1 MNSRGVHA
9 SLARAAWSRWSL
21 TNQHAP
27 EHLDSGPTAAIA
39 VCAQMHVSICM
50 RSVREQDE
58 TRSMFR
64 SRRLARP
71 VAGLRAVQR
80 QLMAGQPASAT
91 SACLPGH
98 CSSPAQAACGCVFVP
113 SPDCVYTYMCTIEIV
128 VYYFD
133 DGAARRPPDASCP
146 SMFLPCFQR
155 RCHLVPPRWL
165 SAFLASFS
173 FPCLRLRGGCE
184 ESSAICRPWD
194 IRVFPPGLPCRPA
207 HGVTASGGRS
217 AQATILLWSGRVICI
232 YMRTLTYIRT
242 HTHVRVGSGAVEGG
256 SELHFSSC
264 PWRSVLLVL
273 VSMYTGKRAILPNL
287 TESIGETQRCGL
299 KHVQLPTCRPR
310 LCIKLQANTHGPVGE
325 QSEIDMQCSLVP
337 VPAAGSWK
345 PSLVGPGI
353 SDMKQYVYVRSVA
366 SCLLRS
372 PTMTATAPC
381 HLDRNQVFQFTTCGP
396 R

>member
-1 MNSRGVHA
+1 
-9 SLARAAWSRWSL
+9 
-21 TNQHAP
+21 
-27 EHLDSGPTAAIA
+27 
-39 VCAQMHVSICM
+39 
-50 RSVREQDE
+50 
-58 TRSMFR
+58 
-64 SRRLARP
+64 
-71 VAGLRAVQR
+71 
-80 QLMAGQPASAT
+80 
-91 SACLPGH
+91 
-98 CSSPAQAACGCVFVP
+98 
-113 SPDCVYTYMCTIEIV
+113 MCTIEIV

-146 SMFLPCFQR
+146 SMFLPCLQR
-155 RCHLVPPRWL
+155 RCHLVAPRWL

-194 IRVFPPGLPCRPA
+194 IRVFTPGLPCRPA

-217 AQATILLWSGRVICI
+217 AQATILLWSGRVICT

-325 QSEIDMQCSLVP
+325 QSEIDMQCFLVP

-366 SCLLRS
+366 SCLLLSHDDCNRS
-372 PTMTATAPC
+372 VPS
-381 HLDRNQVFQFTTCGP
+381 
-396 R
+396 